1 MARRRLAL
9 EQLETRLC
17 MAAPTLQAT
26 VNLPQQSGAWTATPY
41 RASPLMVDIFG
52 TGKDDLIT
60 VTAGAQLVAYGVNAS
75 GAMVPMVTYQTP
87 SGTIADIKSTPV
99 VVTDPKTGKKDLFA
113 AMGRDESHS
122 GTLEDGRVFGW
133 DLQTGQLLAGW
144 TNGVSTGKNVDGLSG
159 VYGAITQGDLDGDG
173 SPELVVT
180 SFSHNV
186 VAMHLDGSILWSWTN
201 DDTILSGAV
210 IGDIDRT
217 GVPSVVVGG
226 DSSDSPFFRAGG
238 WVNVLSNTGT
248 LKWRKAIPGEVT
260 WSSPALADLN
270 NNGYLDII
278 IGTGLNFDYVGVSG
292 ARALGN
298 NIYAF
303 DPYGNILP
311 GWPYHTTTDDTQ
323 PRQVLNAIAVA
334 DILGNGQLDVVA
346 IDRSGFLHVVAP
358 NGQALP
364 GFVGGRAISPEYSP
378 AQLPD
383 NYASPIIADVL
394 GTGRPQIIAANG
406 PFLRAFD
413 SAGNMTVLATA
424 TKADGNPEGIDAA
437 AVVGNMYGGTTGT
450 LAFVT
455 YDPQNANRPDRAYF
469 YQTATTSYPAPWP
482 SLRRTNTNDAVAR
495 SPVYDQTY
503 VATAFRAAT
512 GSVPGADVTQPYLA
526 ALNSNRINLLTT
538 AALIFSSPLAR
549 QAEVQRQYQ
558 AILGRLAEPYGL
570 NLWTNYLAT
579 HTYRDLSMVLI
590 GSAEFAQV
598 SGKTLAGEVSR
609 LYQALLKRTAT
620 QGEINSWVATGLSL
634 DAIAGQFL
642 GSAEYINNT
651 FNAYAT
657 ASAGSGAPTAL
668 TPDNRATFTY
678 DYRRGR
684 REEDL
689 KTLLLSDNGNYA
701 AANFPARYTREL
713 YRDILLREATPTE
726 VATWVQ
732 AYDSDSVTL
741 GTQVATILNSTEARR
756 LVVNDQFVALLG
768 HTADNYAMSSLSGYA
783 SREALI
789 LTIVGSAEYFNHNG
803 GTVAS
808 YISAVYRDLAS
819 IDPTP
824 QSAID
829 AWTQQ
834 FNSGTPWIALAQAI
848 MANPTLYANQTAV
861 AQIMRYL
868 PDQSQGVLRSGALP
882 PTAPGQPI
890 NPDPNLVNYLVN
902 LYRGGAS
909 DEQMIGALFAST
921 AYIRGASY
929 YRGIRRSAGV
939 RI

>member
-1 MARRRLAL
+1 MARRRLIV
-9 EQLETRLC
+9 EHLETRLC

-41 RASPLMVDIFG
+41 RASPTMVDIFG
-52 TGKDDLIT
+52 TGKDNLIT
-60 VTAGAQLVAYGVNAS
+60 VTAGAQMVAYGVDSS
-75 GAMVPMVTYQTP
+75 GAMVPVVTYQTP

-99 VVTDPKTGKKDLFA
+99 VVTDPRTGRKELFT
-113 AMGRDESHS
+113 AMGRDESHI
-122 GTLEDGRVFGW
+122 GTIEDGRVFGW
-133 DLQTGQLLAGW
+133 DLRTGQLLPGW
-144 TNGVSTGKNVDGLSG
+144 TNGVSTGRNVDELSG

-173 SPELVVT
+173 VPELVVT

-186 VAMHLDGSILWSWTN
+186 VALHLDGSVLWSWTN

-226 DSSDSPFFRAGG
+226 DSSDSPFFQAGG

-248 LKWRKAIPGEVT
+248 LKWRKFIPGETT

-270 NNGYLDII
+270 NTGYLDII
-278 IGTGLNFDYVGVSG
+278 IGTGLNFDYNGVPT

-298 NIYAF
+298 NIYAL

-323 PRQVLNAIAVA
+323 PREVVNAIAVA
-334 DILGNGQLDVVA
+334 DMLGNGQLDVVA
-346 IDRSGFLHVVAP
+346 IDRSGFLHVVGP

-364 GFVGGRAISPEYSP
+364 GFVGGRSITPEFPPS
-378 AQLPD
+378 QLPD
-383 NYASPIIADVL
+383 NYASPIIADIL

-413 SAGNMTVLATA
+413 SAGTMTVLATV
-424 TKADGNPEGIDAA
+424 TTVKGLPEGIDAA
-437 AVVGNMYGGTTGT
+437 AVVGNMYGGATGT

-455 YDPQNANRPDRAYF
+455 YDPQNANRPDRVYF

-495 SPVYDQTY
+495 STGYDQTY

-512 GSVPGADVTQPYLA
+512 GSVPSADIMQPYLTV
-526 ALNSNRINLLTT
+526 LNSNRIDLLLT
-538 AALIFSSPLAR
+538 ASLIFSSPQAR
-549 QAEVQRQYQ
+549 QTEVQRQYQ
-558 AILGRLAEPYGL
+558 AILGRTAEPYGL
-570 NLWTNYLAT
+570 ALWSNYLAT
-579 HTYRDLSMVLI
+579 HTYRELSLALI
-590 GSAEFAQV
+590 GSGEFATV
-598 SGKTLAGEVSR
+598 SGNTLAGQISR
-609 LYQALLKRTAT
+609 MYQALLNRTAT
-620 QGEINSWVATGLSL
+620 QGEINSWIATGLTPV
-634 DAIAGQFL
+634 AIGSQFL
-642 GSAEYINNT
+642 ASTELINNT
-651 FNAYAT
+651 FNTYAT
-657 ASAGSGAPTAL
+657 ASVGAGAPTSF
-668 TPDNRATFTY
+668 TPDNRAAFAY

-689 KTLLLSDNGNYA
+689 KTLLLSNNGNYA

-713 YRDILLREATPTE
+713 FRDILLREATPTD

-732 AYDSDSVTL
+732 AFDTDSTTL
-741 GTQVATILNSTEARR
+741 GAQVAVILNSTEARR
-756 LVVNDQFVALLG
+756 LVVNDEFVALLG
-768 HTADNYAMSSLSGYA
+768 HPADNYAMASLNNYA

-803 GTVAS
+803 GTVSS
-808 YISAVYRDLAS
+808 YISGVYRDLANFS
-819 IDPTP
+819 PTP

-829 AWTQQ
+829 AWTKQ
-834 FNSGTPWIALAQAI
+834 FSSGTPRIALAQAI
-848 MANPTLYANQTAV
+848 MANPALYANQLAV
-861 AQIMRYL
+861 TQIMRYL

-890 NPDPNLVNYLVN
+890 NPDPNLVTYLVN
-902 LYRGGAS
+902 LYRGGAT

-921 AYIRGASY
+921 PYIKQASY
-929 YRGIRRSAGV
+929 NRGIRRSAGV

>member
-1 MARRRLAL
+1 MARRRLTV
-9 EQLETRLC
+9 EHLETRLC

-41 RASPLMVDIFG
+41 RASPLLVDIFG
-52 TGKDDLIT
+52 TGKDNLIT

-75 GAMVPMVTYQTP
+75 GAMVPLVTYQTP

-99 VVTDPKTGKKDLFA
+99 IVTDPRTGKKDLFA
-113 AMGRDESHS
+113 AMGRDEKNL
-122 GTLEDGRVFGW
+122 GTIEDGRVFGW

-144 TNGVSTGKNVDGLSG
+144 TSGVSTGHNVDGLSG

-173 SPELVVT
+173 VPELVVT

-186 VAMHLDGSILWSWTN
+186 VAIHLDGSVMWSWTN

-226 DSSDSPFFRAGG
+226 DSSDSSFFQAGG
-238 WVNVLSNTGT
+238 WVNVLTNTGT
-248 LKWRKAIPGEVT
+248 LKWRKFIPGEVT
-260 WSSPALADLN
+260 WSSPALGDLN
-270 NNGYLDII
+270 NNGYLDIV
-278 IGTGLNFDYVGVSG
+278 IGTGLNFDYAGVPG

-311 GWPYHTTTDDTQ
+311 GWPYHTTTNDSQ
-323 PRQVLNAIAVA
+323 PHEVVNSIAVA

-364 GFVGGRAISPEYSP
+364 GFVGGKAITPEYP
-378 AQLPD
+378 ASQLPD

-413 SAGNMTVLATA
+413 SAGNMTVIATA

-437 AVVGNMYGGTTGT
+437 AVVGNMYGGANGT

-455 YDPQNANRPDRAYF
+455 YNPQNANRPDRAYF
-469 YQTATTSYPAPWP
+469 YQTASTSYPAPWP
-482 SLRRTNTNDAVAR
+482 SIRRTNTNDAVAR

-512 GSVPGADVTQPYLA
+512 GSVPSADVMQPYLVV
-526 ALNSNRINLLTT
+526 LNSNRINLLATS
-538 AALIFSSPLAR
+538 ALIFSSPQAR
-549 QAEVQRQYQ
+549 QAEVQRQYR
-558 AILGRLAEPYGL
+558 AILGHAADSYAL
-570 NLWTNYLAT
+570 NYWSSYLAN
-579 HTYRDLSMVLI
+579 HTYRELSLRLV
-590 GSAEFAQV
+590 GSDEFV
-598 SGKTLAGEVSR
+598 SLSGNTLAGQVSR
-609 LYQALLKRTAT
+609 MYQSLLNRTAS
-620 QGEINSWVATGLSL
+620 QADINAWVATGLSPV
-634 DAIAGQFL
+634 AIASQFL
-642 GSAEYINNT
+642 TSAEYLNNT
-651 FNAYAT
+651 FTTYAT
-657 ASAGSGAPTAL
+657 ASAGAGAPTTL
-668 TPDNRATFTY
+668 TPDNRAAFIY

-689 KTLLLSDNGNYA
+689 KTLLMSNNGNYA

-713 YRDILLREATPTE
+713 FRDILLREATPTD

-732 AYDSDSVTL
+732 AYDTDSTTL
-741 GTQVATILNSTEARR
+741 GMQAALILNSTEARR

-768 HTADNYAMSSLSGYA
+768 HAADDYARSALSGYS

-789 LTIVGSAEYFNHNG
+789 LTIVGSAEYYNHNG
-803 GTVAS
+803 GTVSS
-808 YISAVYRDLAS
+808 YISAVYRDLGS
-819 IDPTP
+819 FSPTP
-824 QSAID
+824 QSVID
-829 AWTQQ
+829 SWIKQ
-834 FNSGTPWIALAQAI
+834 FNSGTPRIALAQTI
-848 MANPTLYANQTAV
+848 LFNSTLYANQTAV
-861 AQIMRYL
+861 TMLMRYL

-882 PTAPGQPI
+882 PGAAGQPI

-902 LYRGGAS
+902 LYQGGAT

-921 AYIRGASY
+921 PYIQQASY
-929 YRGIRRSAGV
+929 NRGIRRSAGV